1 MTLSL
6 DSVSIMGTVEQ
17 IKTEQALVS
26 LETKME
32 EEALAAYLVRSS
44 VFSLRH
50 NRSSDKLRW
59 RGKSWLHI
67 CYRHLSSPLD
77 IIDHQIGQGRG

>member
-1 MTLSL
+1 
-6 DSVSIMGTVEQ
+6 MGTVEQ

-50 NRSSDKLRW
+50 NRFFF
-59 RGKSWLHI
+59 
-67 CYRHLSSPLD
+67 
-77 IIDHQIGQGRG
+77 